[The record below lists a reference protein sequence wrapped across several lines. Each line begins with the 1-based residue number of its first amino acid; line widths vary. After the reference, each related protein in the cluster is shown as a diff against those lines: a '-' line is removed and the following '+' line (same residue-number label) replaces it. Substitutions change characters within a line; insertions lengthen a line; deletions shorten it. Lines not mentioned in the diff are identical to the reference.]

1 MAAGTRGRAGPVP
14 FPARCRFS
22 RSPVSPQYLAS
33 ISPVSRQYLASI
45 SPVSRQYLAS
55 ILPYLHLLVLR
66 FTQLFCL
73 RERLFYSLTRLSND
87 KDQHVYTFSRLL
99 RPRISL
105 ACVRYLPSLSRGHVG
120 SSDIV
125 LEKAPA
131 RPARACLP
139 PIRAA
144 SCCPVLASAY
154 QLGELNSV
162 VSNSQSAVLNVW
174 SWNLLVFTVWVPH
187 VQDCT
192 SRNAQQY

>member
-1 MAAGTRGRAGPVP
+1 MRHLISRVCRKRTRPH
-14 FPARCRFS
+14 
-22 RSPVSPQYLAS
+22 L
-33 ISPVSRQYLASI
+33 
-45 SPVSRQYLAS
+45 
-55 ILPYLHLLVLR
+55 YLHLFVLR

-192 SRNAQQY
+192 LRIARDAVEFSKLIGRGKHRAAGGCTYWRQARASGPGRCRFQHAVD